1 MVGDDTEELSTAVVG
16 RPETDVVAWS
26 DVGVRKI
33 KPVAIGVGE
42 GVGVSLGVVGKDP
55 LLGGS
60 AVGFVKLNIGA
71 WGRVVVVKVDYDIR
85 VDGSRDGVGTVRE
98 WLTSVEIPLL
108 GDGAVGI
115 PNLDVG
121 ANGTIG
127 IINVEGATRMTG
139 RDKRVGAVAVSKNLP
154 VLGTGAIAVPELD
167 IGASSS
173 AGVVDVKVATG
184 DEVAEGIIAGRLT
197 FEVPLVGGG
206 IRGGGEVD
214 VGRVLDTIGAEAD
227 VTSDSGSELIDAV
240 REVDGVSM
248 GRERVGL
255 GRDLGAAE
263 PISEVEIEIAVAV
276 GRADIAGA
284 VAGGKSG
291 GIRLIRRVAVEG
303 GGGTVLDKDLGATA
317 TSVGAEADVNASRLF
332 GVGGV
337 AIVEDAAEEIGGV
350 ANLVLETV
358 ILSVAGVGIGA
369 AVAGGGTILTAVGVG
384 VGDKALLLLEKDNE
398 NLGVDAVILGS
409 LIDNLSG
416 SLARANDGAVTE
428 AFFGETDKVAVGAAL
443 PMPSYIGIEGGLF
456 LIEGIIAVVAG
467 VFLGKEGLDFLY
479 GHGVVV
485 AHDSVA
491 HDIAGAKSGR

>member
-1 MVGDDTEELSTAVVG
+1 MEELSAAVVG
-16 RPETDVVAWS
+16 RPETDVVTRS
-26 DVGVRKI
+26 DVGVRKV

-42 GVGVSLGVVGKDP
+42 GVGVSLSVVGKGP
-55 LLGGS
+55 LLGGG

-71 WGRVVVVKVDYDIR
+71 GGRIVIIEVDYNIGI
-85 VDGSRDGVGTVRE
+85 DGSRDGVGTVRE

-115 PNLDVG
+115 PNLNVG

-127 IINVEGATRMTG
+127 IINVEGATRMAG

-184 DEVAEGIIAGRLT
+184 DEVTEGIIAGGLT

-206 IRGGGEVD
+206 IGGGGKVD
-214 VGRVLDTIGAEAD
+214 VGRVLDAIGAEAD

-240 REVDGVSM
+240 GEVDGVSM

-263 PISEVEIEIAVAV
+263 PIGEVEIEITVAV

-303 GGGTVLDKDLGATA
+303 GSGTVLDKDLGATA
-317 TSVGAEADVNASRLF
+317 ASVGTEADVNASRLF

-337 AIVEDAAEEIGGV
+337 A
-350 ANLVLETV
+350 
-358 ILSVAGVGIGA
+358 
-369 AVAGGGTILTAVGVG
+369 
-384 VGDKALLLLEKDNE
+384 
-398 NLGVDAVILGS
+398 
-409 LIDNLSG
+409 
-416 SLARANDGAVTE
+416 
-428 AFFGETDKVAVGAAL
+428 
-443 PMPSYIGIEGGLF
+443 
-456 LIEGIIAVVAG
+456 VV
-467 VFLGKEGLDFLY
+467 
-479 GHGVVV
+479 
-485 AHDSVA
+485 
-491 HDIAGAKSGR
+491 